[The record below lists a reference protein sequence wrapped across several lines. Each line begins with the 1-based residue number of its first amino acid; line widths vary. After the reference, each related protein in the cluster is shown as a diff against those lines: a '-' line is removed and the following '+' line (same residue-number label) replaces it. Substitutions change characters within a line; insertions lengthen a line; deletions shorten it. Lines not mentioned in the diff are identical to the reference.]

1 MTTVAY
7 DNDVRRLAEVLMDSG
22 LDLPPLESATFGVF
36 ILDLHIRT
44 TDLRVVNSLNGALQV
59 AFDASAIAVLREEAL
74 APGED
79 IRLDLLWGASGSWRE
94 AIIVHPLNQRARE
107 ALGYIV
113 PYGIQALASIQGVPA
128 ALPLGLGAIFAGTML
143 VSMSQDVPLTVKLE
157 TVDAHALSEASVQAS
172 TYPPGRAWSP
182 AKPTAN
188 RNPNLAHLGD
198 YLKRHPDRAHFAV
211 GLGPRGQYEVS
222 LVVDDQVPDQEQA
235 EVIARWLADKNGLA
249 LV

>member
-7 DNDVRRLAEVLMDSG
+7 DNDVRRLADALMEVS
-22 LDLPPLESATFGVF
+22 LDLPPLESATLGVF

-44 TDLRVVNSLNGALQV
+44 TDLRVVNNLNGALQI
-59 AFDASAIAVLREEAL
+59 AFDAAAIAALGEEAL

-113 PYGIQALASIQGVPA
+113 PYAIQALASIQGVPPS
-128 ALPLGLGAIFAGTML
+128 LPLGLGAIFAGTML
-143 VSMSQDVPLTVKLE
+143 VSMGHDVPITVELE
-157 TVDAHALSEASVQAS
+157 TVDAHALSEASVIAS

-182 AKPTAN
+182 AKPAAKG
-188 RNPNLAHLGD
+188 NPNLAHLGD
-198 YLKRHPDRAHFAV
+198 YLKRHPDRAHFSV
-211 GLGPRGQYEVS
+211 SLGPRGQYEVA

-235 EVIARWLADKNGLA
+235 EVIAKWLAEKNGLVLA
-249 LV
+249 